1 MPPTPA
7 HKEKTQGRR
16 LVPVAERAADTQPT
30 GVRRDLLAA
39 EVLDK
44 AAALFAAQGFA
55 ATSLKDVADAVGL
68 QRSSIYYYYP
78 SKDALLEELIQG
90 VTEPIAEILSEVQAK
105 HLRPLAEIREV
116 VRRLVLWVADP
127 KTHFRLMDRSEAE
140 LPDAIARAHR
150 DAKRRVLS
158 GIIKLVD
165 KAVLAGEAR
174 ALDARVTA
182 LSIIGMTMWTA
193 WWVQPEQ
200 SQTLGDIA
208 EQVAENAVAL
218 VRRTAPVEKAASIDD
233 LAREIR
239 ENLALIER
247 LSAKIE

>member
-1 MPPTPA
+1 M
-7 HKEKTQGRR
+7 
-16 LVPVAERAADTQPT
+16 
-30 GVRRDLLAA
+30 
-39 EVLDK
+39 
-44 AAALFAAQGFA
+44 
-55 ATSLKDVADAVGL
+55 
-68 QRSSIYYYYP
+68 RS
-78 SKDALLEELIQG
+78 G
-90 VTEPIAEILSEVQAK
+90 G
-105 HLRPLAEIREV
+105 
-116 VRRLVLWVADP
+116 
-127 KTHFRLMDRSEAE
+127 
-140 LPDAIARAHR
+140 
-150 DAKRRVLS
+150 VLS

-193 WWVQPEQ
+193 WWFQPEQ
-200 SQTLGDIA
+200 SHALGDIA

-218 VRRTAPVEKAASIDD
+218 VRRTAPVDKAASIDD